1 MSELTQALD
10 AVLDGVVN
18 APEPAD
24 RVPGVVAT
32 VTRGDATVYEGAAG
46 VRSLDSDTPMTTD
59 TVLAIFSTTKAITG
73 TAAASTTAPTFEARH
88 SLNR

>member
-24 RVPGVVAT
+24 RVPGVVAA

-46 VRSLDSDTPMTTD
+46 VRSLDSDT
-59 TVLAIFSTTKAITG
+59 
-73 TAAASTTAPTFEARH
+73 R
-88 SLNR
+88 